1 VIRPVLRAYIPT
13 AAILCL
19 IIGVLCLPDGSGL
32 DLAERAPAW
41 LLWTGGIL
49 AGSLV
54 AILASAVALHRL
66 NDLLDLYGMG
76 SHQRH
81 IADAEARGEAPN

>member
-1 VIRPVLRAYIPT
+1 MIRPVLRAYIPT

-19 IIGVLCLPDGSGL
+19 FVGVLCLPDGSGL
-32 DLAERAPAW
+32 DLTDREPTW
-41 LLWTGGIL
+41 LLWTGAGL
-49 AGSLV
+49 VGSLV
-54 AILASAVALHRL
+54 AILASAAALHRL
-66 NDLLDLYGMG
+66 NNLLDLYGLG